1 MDKVRLKNVN
11 ELRECYHKNFN
22 KEGFCVTGHGEC
34 SYAFVQEMYH
44 LYDLNDRKLCNVLDR
59 ILKEYEVYF
68 ESHIGSCINIENVP
82 EEIFKLVRTMGS
94 KIMTK
99 RMEKRRRKEEK
110 ILNELKEINVE
121 NIVEEMEV

>member
-1 MDKVRLKNVN
+1 M
-11 ELRECYHKNFN
+11 
-22 KEGFCVTGHGEC
+22 
-34 SYAFVQEMYH
+34 
-44 LYDLNDRKLCNVLDR
+44 
-59 ILKEYEVYF
+59 YF
-68 ESHIGSCINIENVP
+68 ESHIGSYINIENVP

-99 RMEKRRRKEEK
+99 KMEKRRRKEEK